1 MEYQKIAN
9 LIDDNT
15 LNQLSKFRTRNW
27 VEIND
32 ESRGVYNVNS
42 QIKFK
47 TTMLKSSLCDYSG
60 AYILVK
66 GTISVNN
73 TAAQGAA
80 ANNINKKVIFK
91 NCAPFTN
98 CISEINNTQ
107 IDNAKDIDIVMPL
120 YNLIE
125 YSDNYAK
132 TTGSLWQYCKDI
144 PARNNNNEI
153 TEFTLVNT
161 TDSFKFKAKI
171 TGQTED
177 DGTKYV
183 EIMVPLKY
191 LSKFWRTLEMPLIN
205 CEVNLI
211 LTWSSACVP
220 ISTNNPNQAAIFG
233 ITDTKLYVPVVTLS
247 TQENAKFL
255 QQLKSG
261 FKRVINWNKYLSK
274 PELLAQNPNLNHL
287 VEPSFHGINRLF
299 VLVFENDNDRTGDEQ
314 YYLLTV
320 EIKDYNIMIN
330 GENLFDEPIKNNK
343 VTYDNIRK
351 IASGQGDVYTTG
363 CLLDYPYFA
372 NTYKMIAVDL
382 SKQHALDADP
392 RAIQQINFTANL
404 DRAGNTRVYFILEE
418 AKETILDFSQGTV
431 KVL

>member
-15 LNQLSKFRTRNW
+15 LNQPFKFRTRNW

-32 ESRGVYNVNS
+32 ESRGAYNVNS

-47 TTMLKSSLCDYSG
+47 TIMLKPSLCDYSD
-60 AYILVK
+60 AYIIVK

-73 TAAQGAA
+73 TVGAGA
-80 ANNINKKVIFK
+80 VNNTNKKVIFK

-107 IDNAKDIDIVMPL
+107 IDNAKDIDIVMSM

-132 TTGSLWQYCKDI
+132 KTGSLWQYCKDI
-144 PARNNNNEI
+144 PARNVNKEI
-153 TEFTLVNT
+153 IVFDVNNT

-171 TGQTED
+171 TGQTGNY
-177 DGTKYV
+177 GTKDV
-183 EIMVPLKY
+183 EVIVPLKY
-191 LSKFWRTLEMPLIN
+191 LSNFWRTLEMPLIN

-211 LTWSSACVP
+211 LTWSSTCVL
-220 ISTNNPNQAAIFG
+220 IATGNQNQNATFA

-247 TQENAKFL
+247 TQENTKFF

-287 VEPSFHGINRLF
+287 VEPSFQGVNRLF
-299 VLVFENDNDRTGDEQ
+299 VLAFENDDDRTSDNQ
-314 YYLLTV
+314 YYLPTV
-320 EIKDYNIMIN
+320 EIKDYNIVIN
-330 GENLFDEPIKNNK
+330 GENFFDQPIKNNK

-351 IASGQGDVYTTG
+351 IATGQGDDYTTG
-363 CLLDYPYFA
+363 YLLDYPYFA
-372 NTYKMIAVDL
+372 DTYKMIAVDL
-382 SKQHALDADP
+382 SKQQALDADP
-392 RAIQQINFTANL
+392 RAIQQINFTANQ
-404 DRAGNTRVYFILEE
+404 DRAGNARVYFILEE
-418 AKETILDFSQGTV
+418 AIETILDFSQGTV